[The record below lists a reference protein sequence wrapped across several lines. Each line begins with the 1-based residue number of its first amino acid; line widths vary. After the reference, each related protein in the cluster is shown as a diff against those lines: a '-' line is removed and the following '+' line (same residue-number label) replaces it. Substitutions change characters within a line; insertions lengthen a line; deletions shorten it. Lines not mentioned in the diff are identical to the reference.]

1 MHLSDNH
8 GTSSVLE
15 PAYSV
20 VRATALQDQTSH
32 SYLVVLLV
40 VAAGGLWWLQ
50 FYSFCLCGECERLYD
65 VAAPV
70 LSGVNHL
77 HYEQAN
83 GLRSREGGGGREKT
97 VKLLITS
104 LQPVFMS
111 CLEIKEVFSKLCF
124 HMSVGTWH
132 SQLPG
137 TTDQLD
143 QRGRKEIEAVLLIG
157 A

>member
-50 FYSFCLCGECERLYD
+50 LYD

-77 HYEQAN
+77 HDEQAN
-83 GLRSREGGGGREKT
+83 GLRSREGGGGRENCK
-97 VKLLITS
+97 ITNNQS
-104 LQPVFMS
+104 PA
-111 CLEIKEVFSKLCF
+111 
-124 HMSVGTWH
+124 SVYV
-132 SQLPG
+132 LPG
-137 TTDQLD
+137 NKGSVQQVMLPHVSRDQA
-143 QRGRKEIEAVLLIG
+143 QPATRYC
-157 A
+157 

>member
-1 MHLSDNH
+1 MAAKGGHLLPK
-8 GTSSVLE
+8 GVSSLE
-15 PAYSV
+15 HNP
-20 VRATALQDQTSH
+20 
-32 SYLVVLLV
+32 
-40 VAAGGLWWLQ
+40 
-50 FYSFCLCGECERLYD
+50 LCGDCERLYD

-83 GLRSREGGGGREKT
+83 GLRSREGGGRGEKT

-124 HMSVGTWH
+124 HLSVGT
-132 SQLPG
+132 SQREL
-137 TTDQLD
+137 
-143 QRGRKEIEAVLLIG
+143 RYN
-157 A
+157 

>member
-40 VAAGGLWWLQ
+40 VAAGWLWWLQ
-50 FYSFCLCGECERLYD
+50 FYSFCLCVECERLYD

-77 HYEQAN
+77 HDEQAN
-83 GLRSREGGGGREKT
+83 GLRSREGGRGERENCK
-97 VKLLITS
+97 ITNNQS
-104 LQPVFMS
+104 PA
-111 CLEIKEVFSKLCF
+111 
-124 HMSVGTWH
+124 SVYV
-132 SQLPG
+132 LPG
-137 TTDQLD
+137 NKGSVQQVMLPHVSRDLAQPAT
-143 QRGRKEIEAVLLIG
+143 RYH
-157 A
+157 

>member
-50 FYSFCLCGECERLYD
+50 LYD

-77 HYEQAN
+77 HDEQAN
-83 GLRSREGGGGREKT
+83 GLRSREGGGRGEKT